1 MGPSAARYAL
11 GAFLIVGAYSDAS
24 AAQQAQILYHEG
36 IRPQVNQVSGHTRSM
51 SFAAYGHQFNLQLS
65 PNPALQRAVPA
76 DRTDIEALRGQI
88 EGLPGSWVRMTHTRS
103 GWRGMVSD
111 GAELYAIEPA
121 NEVAASLVQPLA
133 DSTGSVMYRLKD
145 ALLPDVAGY
154 CQILNVDGTPYVG
167 SEDLQGRVTA
177 KRMVDAITQD
187 ASSSFPN
194 GPDLELTVG
203 VVADYEFYQR
213 SDDAEGAII
222 ARWDI
227 VDGIWSGQAGVKISL
242 APLTILKT
250 AKEPFTKTDPNS
262 LLQQLR
268 SYRHG
273 SSAQLATGVTHL
285 MTGRDLDGNVV
296 GISYMNSVCNGDSAD
311 SLSEGAHSTLESALI
326 AAHELGHNF
335 NAPHD
340 GETGACKS
348 TPQTFLMAP
357 KINYSDQFSSC
368 SLTQISARIKSAS
381 CLIPY
386 EAPDVRVEVPATLVG
401 AVANTT
407 FTVSFVAH
415 AIGDDAS
422 NSVTANA
429 TLPSSIAF
437 VSASAAGGSCTATGQ
452 TVSCTLGNMAPQE
465 TRQIDLTL
473 TSTTVGSS
481 VTTVAVA
488 SPNDYVSTN
497 NSADVTIQ
505 ISEAPPPS
513 NPTTPGTTANAASNA
528 GGGGGGAVDW
538 SVLSVL
544 LGTVGLSARRRRS
557 VARDLAAHPEL
568 SNF

>member
-11 GAFLIVGAYSDAS
+11 GAFFIVGASSEAI
-24 AAQQAQILYHEG
+24 AAPQAQILYHEG
-36 IRPQVNQVSGHTRSM
+36 IRPQVKQIAGHTRSM
-51 SFAAYGHQFNLQLS
+51 SFEAYGRQFNLQLS
-65 PNPALQRAVPA
+65 ANPAVQRAVPA
-76 DRTDIEALRGQI
+76 NRTDIEALRGQI

-111 GAELYAIEPA
+111 GEELYAIEPA
-121 NEVAASLVQPLA
+121 NEVADSVVQPLA
-133 DSTGSVMYRLKD
+133 DNSPTASVMYRLKD

-154 CQILNVDGTPYVG
+154 CQILNVDGTPYAG
-167 SEDLQGRVTA
+167 SDDLQGRVTA
-177 KRMVDAITQD
+177 KTMVDAIAKD
-187 ASSSFPN
+187 ASTSFPN

-213 SDDAEGAII
+213 SDDPEGSII

-250 AKEPFTKTDPNS
+250 ASEPFTKTDPNS

-268 SYRHG
+268 SYRHA
-273 SSAQLATGVTHL
+273 SPAQMATGVTHL
-285 MTGRDLDGNVV
+285 MTGRDLDGNIV
-296 GISYMNSVCNGDSAD
+296 GISYMSSVCNGDSAD

-340 GETGACKS
+340 GEAGACQS
-348 TPQTFLMAP
+348 TPQTYLMAP
-357 KINYSDQFSSC
+357 KINYNDQFSSC
-368 SLTQISARIKSAS
+368 SLTQISARIKTAA
-381 CLIPY
+381 CLTPY
-386 EAPDVRVEVPATLVG
+386 EAPDVRVEVPAALVG

-407 FTVSFVAH
+407 FTVSFIAH

-429 TLPSSIAF
+429 SLPPGITF
-437 VSASAAGGSCTATGQ
+437 VSATAAGGSCTADGQ
-452 TVSCTLGNMAPQE
+452 TISCTLGNMPPQD
-465 TRQIDLTL
+465 TRQVDLTL

-481 VTTVAVA
+481 VASVAVA

-505 ISEAPPPS
+505 ITASPPAS
-513 NPTTPGTTANAASNA
+513 NPTTPGSTANASSNP
-528 GGGGGGAVDW
+528 GSGGGGGALD
-538 SVLSVL
+538 LSL
-544 LGTVGLSARRRRS
+544 LGALVLGLSARRRR
-557 VARDLAAHPEL
+557 
-568 SNF
+568 